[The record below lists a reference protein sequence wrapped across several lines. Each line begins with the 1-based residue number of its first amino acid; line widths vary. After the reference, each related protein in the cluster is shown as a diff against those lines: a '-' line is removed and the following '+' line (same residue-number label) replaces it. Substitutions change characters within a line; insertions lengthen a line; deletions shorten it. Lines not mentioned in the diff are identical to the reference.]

1 MVTQEQIT
9 ETVYGLT
16 DEGAQIAKDGSHEY
30 RVWEALPAK
39 GGAAVSIPELQKA
52 LGADVVKI
60 GQGRAFKNKWIAK
73 DGAGF
78 VRAADAVQDETATQL
93 RNLTALSEKDLKEFQ
108 KRKLVVPRCVTAHE
122 ACARGLTVAGS

>member
-16 DEGAQIAKDGSHEY
+16 EEGAQIAKEGSHEY
-30 RVWEALPAK
+30 RVWEALPPK
-39 GGAAVSIPELQKA
+39 GGAAVSIPDLKKA
-52 LGADVVKI
+52 LGDDVVKI

-78 VRAADAVQDETATQL
+78 VRAVDSVQDETAAQL
-93 RNLTALSEKDLKEFQ
+93 KNLTSLAEKDLKEFQ
-108 KRKLVVPRCVTAHE
+108 KRKLVVPK
-122 ACARGLTVAGS
+122 